1 MKSLA
6 CIFGRH
12 RWTPHV
18 EHGDEYNV
26 CSRCGKLS
34 DPPTLDAYVAAQQ
47 ADEQLAKQ
55 DGGGYGG
62 SLKIGDRRTP
72 H

>member
-26 CSRCGKLS
+26 CSRCGKVS
-34 DPPTLDAYVAAQQ
+34 DDPPTLDVYVAAQQ
-47 ADEQLAKQ
+47 ANEQQRNRKASAQ
-55 DGGGYGG
+55 HGGM
-62 SLKIGDRRTP
+62 P
-72 H
+72 